1 MISPEEAGKAG
12 QNAVDAL
19 SRLEANMLIEAA
31 AKLKASSL
39 EGVDVSR
46 EAAELQATVREY
58 ARRDS
63 NVAKALEQ
71 DIRGML
77 ELDAGR
83 EAAAAGATPEQVATM
98 ATATEAAAQEAYR
111 EALRGASTLAANMTA
126 DVRRQYFQMA
136 NAASLQVTSGNMAR
150 DEATAWA
157 TSKMAERGI
166 SALETTTASGVR
178 RTPVDVAMRQVIQEA
193 LMRRLTKQVT
203 DIAALCGEDLVE
215 VSSHGGARPSHA
227 KWQGKVY
234 SLSGKSE
241 KYPPFYE
248 RCMARDGDFYDPVDG
263 YGGYNCR
270 HTIGIYR
277 EGYHRRWQDDPLVGK
292 GYDNDEVYALQQRQR
307 RYENDIRKLKRE
319 KEVLESQGYD
329 ARAVNARIR
338 GKQAQ
343 LRQLIAENDSV
354 LSRERWR
361 EQVTRTAKPNATKLQ
376 ARGTTGSKHATWE
389 NESVS
394 KLETPEEVTAYLK
407 EKHGIQ
413 SWKGF
418 PELSMETQR
427 ATVAGIERAVT
438 KYGKSD
444 AAYIKALERTS
455 DNDGTYNAM
464 LRTIAVKESAD
475 GYVVGIHETI
485 HAIDAYKSS
494 KMPKFF
500 TTLDNEAYNLFSEKC
515 LKAALRKL
523 GLRKNSNKYNDLL
536 TGIFGNNLKVFNR
549 YKGNAGEIVAYAI
562 DRYETGSE
570 NALAKAIAEEF
581 KK

>member
-19 SRLEANMLIEAA
+19 SRLEADMLIEAA

-111 EALRGASTLAANMTA
+111 EALRGASELAANMTA
-126 DVRRQYFQMA
+126 DIRRQYAQMA

-248 RCMARDGDFYDPVDG
+248 RCMARGGDFYDPVDG

-277 EGYHRRWQDDPLVGK
+277 EGYHRRWQDDPLVSK

-361 EQVTRTAKPNATKLQ
+361 EQVTRTATGAINAEEALVKATKGKQ
-376 ARGTTGSKHATWE
+376 MFGVSSKVNSYAYRKAIHSAPITTEAA
-389 NESVS
+389 ESVRTQAGRILS
-394 KLETPEEVTAYLK
+394 KAAGTQSEYMAAIDLETGELVADNLSRKANMGKTGFGNSEMESIRRHGKPIVIIHNHPSSGRPSMTDILTTAKDAQIYGSFVLGHDSSIWFVAADSEVART
-407 EKHGIQ
+407 
-413 SWKGF
+413 
-418 PELSMETQR
+418 
-427 ATVAGIERAVT
+427 IER
-438 KYGKSD
+438 
-444 AAYIKALERTS
+444 
-455 DNDGTYNAM
+455 TYNSLKGIYGDLARNKTVDA
-464 LRTIAVKESAD
+464 LLDSESMAR
-475 GYVVGIHETI
+475 H
-485 HAIDAYKSS
+485 
-494 KMPKFF
+494 
-500 TTLDNEAYNLFSEKC
+500 LDW
-515 LKAALRKL
+515 RKL
-523 GLRKNSNKYNDLL
+523 R
-536 TGIFGNNLKVFNR
+536 
-549 YKGNAGEIVAYAI
+549 
-562 DRYETGSE
+562 
-570 NALAKAIAEEF
+570 
-581 KK
+581 